1 MAKYEIC
8 DVGIL
13 RHDACQPMNKLEDSM
28 ASFWFICFAIAF
40 LYSIFARKKISQN
53 GERILKIE
61 ARETECTKADARAN
75 DTLEHAQI
83 LRREAASEVKH
94 AEKLVL
100 EVESKNKV
108 LNLAI
113 EEVVNLW
120 INDSFKSISD
130 RLKAENYATQKNRME
145 KVFETCRKLGIDF
158 DGRQERAFYVRLEN
172 NWKEEVVLQK
182 AKDEQARIKEIMRE
196 EQRAEKARAAELK
209 KLEQETKELE
219 KKQRETEER
228 LKVLHELE
236 KLKQLTSEQER
247 ELQQATAA
255 NNDLAKQLQE
265 KERRKSM
272 AELTKAGHVYVI
284 SNVGSFGDDVFKVG
298 MTRRLI
304 PEERVK
310 ELGDASVPF
319 PFDIHL
325 LIATENAPALESTL
339 HEALWKRRLN
349 LVNDR
354 REFFRAD
361 LKEIK
366 ELVDKHGGT
375 VAYEFK
381 EAAEASQWR
390 ESESRRQQG
399 QFGSYDGAEPVG
411 DEGDEEDA
419 A

>member
-1 MAKYEIC
+1 
-8 DVGIL
+8 
-13 RHDACQPMNKLEDSM
+13 M
-28 ASFWFICFAIAF
+28 ASFWFICFLFAF
-40 LYSIFARKKISQN
+40 LYSIFASQKIAAN
-53 GERILKIE
+53 GQRILKIE
-61 ARETECTKADARAN
+61 AREAECTKADAVAN
-75 DTLEHAQI
+75 SMLEDARK
-83 LRREAASEVKH
+83 LRREAADEVKLS
-94 AEKLVL
+94 EKRAY
-100 EVESKNKV
+100 EVDSRNKV
-108 LNLAI
+108 LNLAV

-130 RLKAENYATQKNRME
+130 RLTAENYATQKNRME
-145 KVFETCRKLGIDF
+145 RVFETCRKLGIDF
-158 DGRQERAFYVRLEN
+158 DGRQERAFFVRLEN
-172 NWKEEVVLQK
+172 NWKQEVVLQR

-219 KKQRETEER
+219 MKQRETEKR
-228 LKVLHELE
+228 LKMLHELE

-247 ELQQATAA
+247 ELRQATAA
-255 NNDLAKQLQE
+255 NSDLAKQLQE

-272 AELTKAGHVYVI
+272 AEMTKAGHVYVI
-284 SNVGSFGDDVFKVG
+284 SNLGSFGDGVFKVG

-361 LKEIK
+361 LNEIK
-366 ELVDKHGGT
+366 ELVDKHGGS

-390 ESESRRQQG
+390 ESENRRRQG
-399 QFGSYDGAEPVG
+399 QFGSYDGSEPI
-411 DEGDEEDA
+411 GDEEDA